1 MQELLAD
8 ALSLVRLGGPVV
20 VVLFAMSV
28 VALAVAVFKAL
39 QIRALSHGAR
49 IADTAMERWARGE
62 VDAAQAALAGT
73 RAPTL
78 QALADGM
85 RWLCEGKAPE
95 RLGSRAS
102 AARTAQRV
110 SGPREGPVSRRT
122 TSAPVFLA
130 RRSTR
135 A

>member
-95 RLGSRAS
+95 QVREELVRRALE
-102 AARTAQRV
+102 AGGMLV
-110 SGPREGPVSRRT
+110 SDEVRIACEVQLVKQG
-122 TSAPVFLA
+122 
-130 RRSTR
+130 
-135 A
+135 